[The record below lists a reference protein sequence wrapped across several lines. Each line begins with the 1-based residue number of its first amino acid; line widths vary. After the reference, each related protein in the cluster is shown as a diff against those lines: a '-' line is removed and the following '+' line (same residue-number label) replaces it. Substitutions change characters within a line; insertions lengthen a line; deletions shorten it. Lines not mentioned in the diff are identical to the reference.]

1 MDAVMIADLEEEGY
15 VFRRDG
21 IVLGKDG
28 FKMPSYLAKS
38 PYHVDLECKKRWEGK
53 QNFLIAHLIAAK
65 YKPCPGDLKSGT
77 YFIRHINSLQSDSS
91 VENLE
96 WVKFTSQNGGG

>member
-1 MDAVMIADLEEEGY
+1 MDNFLIADLEEEGY

-21 IVLGKDG
+21 ILLGKDG

-38 PYHVDLECKKRWEGK
+38 PYHVDLECAKRWDGK
-53 QNFLIAHLIAAK
+53 RNFLIALLIATK
-65 YKPCPGDLKSGT
+65 YKPCPGDLEKDV
-77 YFIRHINSLQSDSS
+77 YFIRHINSLQSDCS

-96 WVKFTSQNGGG
+96 WVKSSSQKEV